1 MALLSLIERLKA
13 LEGMAPAEAR
23 LAEHLT
29 HGYADLPF
37 LSAAE
42 VARRAEVA
50 PATVSRFVRR
60 LGYDDYAAFKR
71 DVQNEVY
78 KIAASPAERY
88 VARTGLPA
96 LDTLVATYTSQ
107 TTRNV
112 EETLGDL
119 ALDVLESLCVDL
131 VRAQRVFVFAQRV
144 AFGPGWNL
152 ALTLG
157 QLLPD
162 VRAVEGARASLADE
176 FSGFRGDDHVLLL
189 ALSRIGNDVRN
200 AVAYLRRRG
209 VPYSVV
215 TNLSQEAAAEAFPA
229 ARAMLFVRT
238 RGVTAFSDMVPLLAL
253 GQLITISVER
263 VALTARTRLTDGE
276 VAYTAF
282 ATFVALEKGGRLN
295 GS

>member
-1 MALLSLIERLKA
+1 MAPLTWIERLET
-13 LEGMAPAEAR
+13 LEGSTPAQAR
-23 LAEHLT
+23 LADHLR
-29 HGYADLPF
+29 HAYADVPF

-42 VARRAEVA
+42 IARRAGVA
-50 PATVSRFVRR
+50 PATVSRVVRR
-60 LGYDDYAAFKR
+60 LGYEDYAAFKL
-71 DVQNEVY
+71 DVQNELY
-78 KIAASPAERY
+78 TLTASPAERY
-88 VARTGLPA
+88 AARTGLPELGPLLA
-96 LDTLVATYTSQ
+96 SYTRQ

-112 EETLGDL
+112 EATLDELRLADL
-119 ALDVLESLCVDL
+119 EALCAEL
-131 VRAQRVFVFAQRV
+131 VGAQRVFVFGQRV

-176 FSGFRGDDHVLLL
+176 LSALRTGDHVLLL
-189 ALSRIGNDVRN
+189 ALTRIGNDVRN

-215 TNLSQEAAAEAFPA
+215 TNVAAADAPSVFPD
-229 ARAMLFVRT
+229 ARRTLFVRT

-253 GQLITISVER
+253 AQLLTIAVER
-263 VALTARTRLTDGE
+263 VAPTARTRLTDGE

-282 ATFVALEKGGRLN
+282 ATFVAAEGGGRLERT
-295 GS
+295 